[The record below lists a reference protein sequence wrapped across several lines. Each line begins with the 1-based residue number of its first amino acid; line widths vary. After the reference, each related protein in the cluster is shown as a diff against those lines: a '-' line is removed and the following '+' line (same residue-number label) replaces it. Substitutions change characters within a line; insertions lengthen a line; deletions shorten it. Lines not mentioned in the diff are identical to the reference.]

1 MIPIR
6 KINECTA
13 EAIRIKRQEGRILT
27 GILFNNFWCQGN
39 RSTET
44 RLTIAGVRRKALSI
58 QSIEFLNVNASNI
71 VPRDRLLCPPVIN
84 GHHTGGRVIAI
95 LIFEIPAISVVY
107 RGELEVEIPLG
118 NGEGGVLPRFA
129 RIIWSLVTPSETRI
143 VHGQRAPRIAG

>member
-6 KINECTA
+6 MINERTA

-27 GILFNNFWCQGN
+27 GILFNNFWCQGD

-118 NGEGGVLPRFA
+118 MEEKVGSCPGLPVLFGASSHQA
-129 RIIWSLVTPSETRI
+129 RPESYTVNERPE
-143 VHGQRAPRIAG
+143 